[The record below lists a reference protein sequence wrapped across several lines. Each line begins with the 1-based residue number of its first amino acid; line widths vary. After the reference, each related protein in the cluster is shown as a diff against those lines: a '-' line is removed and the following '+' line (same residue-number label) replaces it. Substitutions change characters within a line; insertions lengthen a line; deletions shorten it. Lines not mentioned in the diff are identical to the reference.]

1 MEVLAN
7 GPSCDLL
14 GQGFTDRIL
23 SSSLMLNFDPQ
34 YVPFLL
40 SCFPNW

>member
-7 GPSCDLL
+7 GPSCGLL

-23 SSSLMLNFDPQ
+23 SSSLVLIFDPQ
-34 YVPFLL
+34 YVPFPL
-40 SCFPNW
+40 SHFPNW